1 MKLGCHT
8 ITWGGVYGNPV
19 GVTSTKDS
27 TYLVPGDLSQALREI
42 AALGFDGIELFD
54 GNIDAWPGGLPA
66 LRELLTTLNLD
77 LVAVYT
83 GGSLVYD
90 EILPAELWRIDRA
103 LANAAE
109 LGAPHLVIGGGA
121 QRHDRGADDADYDRL
136 ARALDVI
143 AETAAGRGVAAHYHP
158 HLSTIAETPEQLERV
173 FSRTPIGFC
182 PDTAHQAAAGGDP
195 VELIRRYADRISY
208 LHLKDA
214 RLDPLAFVPVGEG
227 DLDIAGILAALDA
240 VGFDG
245 WLTLEL
251 DSYDGEPGVA
261 AEIGRDA
268 VARLRADV

>member
-1 MKLGCHT
+1 MRLACHT

-27 TYLVPGDLSQALREI
+27 TYVVPGDLPQALREI
-42 AALGFDGIELFD
+42 AALGFEGTELFD
-54 GNIDAWPGGLPA
+54 GNVDAWPGGIRA
-66 LRELLTTLNLD
+66 LRTLLVALDLD

-103 LANAAE
+103 LRSAAE
-109 LGAPHLVIGGGA
+109 LGAEHLVIGGGA
-121 QRHDRGADDADYDRL
+121 QRHDRGPDDADYDRL
-136 ARALDVI
+136 ARALDGI
-143 AETAAGRGVAAHYHP
+143 ADAAARLGVTAHYHP
-158 HLSTIAETPEQLERV
+158 HLSTIAETPEQIERV

-182 PDTAHQAAAGGDP
+182 PDTAHLAAAGGDP

-208 LHLKDA
+208 VHLKDA
-214 RLDPLAFVPVGEG
+214 RLDPLSFVPIGEG
-227 DLDIAGILAALDA
+227 DLDVAGILATLDDA
-240 VGFDG
+240 GFTG

-251 DSYDGEPGVA
+251 DSYDGEPRMA

-268 VARLRADV
+268 VARLRA